1 MRKLTD
7 NPFPVSGYQGPS
19 TFCDRVE
26 ETRILKQSLLANRN
40 ITLTSL
46 RRMGK
51 SALIH
56 HVFQQMR
63 EEHGALT
70 FYVDLLPTRSIQ
82 EFISVFATAVAR
94 ATSETSQSGGKVWNW
109 IKSLRPI
116 ITYDP
121 YSGLPQVSVD
131 VGRAEEQQASIAGL
145 LDTLDRIG
153 QPVVIAMD
161 EFQQILNYP
170 DSSIESWL
178 RSHIQRLSNITFVF
192 SGSSQHMLAEMFQS
206 SKRPFYGSAGFL
218 KLDPISAN
226 EYTTFIQKHMRSG
239 GKNIADEDIQ
249 WLLAWC
255 RNHTW
260 YVQTMC
266 NRLYHHSEQI
276 ISREVIMA
284 DISAILS
291 ENEPVYHTYRSM
303 LTSAQ
308 WTLLQAIAC
317 ENRVMHPTASAFI
330 DRYSLSSPATVKR
343 GLDSLLDKELIY
355 REFEADGAPYVQ
367 VYDVF
372 LSRWLMR

>member
-1 MRKLTD
+1 MSKLPD
-7 NPFPVSGYQGPS
+7 NPFRVSGYQGPS

-26 ETRILKQSLLANRN
+26 ETRILKQSLLGHRN

-56 HVFQQMR
+56 HVFQQIR
-63 EEHGALT
+63 DERGATT

-82 EFISVFATAVAR
+82 EFISIFATAVAR
-94 ATSETSQSGGKVWNW
+94 STSETSQTGSKVWSW
-109 IKSLRPI
+109 IKRLRPV

-131 VGRAEEQQASIAGL
+131 VGRTEEQQASIAGL
-145 LDTLDRIG
+145 LDTLDRMR
-153 QPVVIAMD
+153 QPVVIALD
-161 EFQQILNYP
+161 EFQQILTYP
-170 DSSIESWL
+170 DTTIESWL

-218 KLDPISAN
+218 KLNPISEN
-226 EYTTFIQKHMRSG
+226 EYVSFIQEHMQSG
-239 GKNIADEDIQ
+239 GKRIDEEDVR
-249 WLLAWC
+249 WLLTWC
-255 RNHTW
+255 RHHTW
-260 YVQTMC
+260 YVQTMF
-266 NRLYHHSEQI
+266 NRLYHHPEK
-276 ISREVIMA
+276 VITRDVILA
-284 DISAILS
+284 DINAILT

-308 WTLLQAIAC
+308 WTLLQAIAN
-317 ENRVMHPTASAFI
+317 EERLLHPTASAFI
-330 DRYSLSSPATVKR
+330 ERYSLNSPAAVKR

-355 REFEADGAPYVQ
+355 REFDADGVPYIQ